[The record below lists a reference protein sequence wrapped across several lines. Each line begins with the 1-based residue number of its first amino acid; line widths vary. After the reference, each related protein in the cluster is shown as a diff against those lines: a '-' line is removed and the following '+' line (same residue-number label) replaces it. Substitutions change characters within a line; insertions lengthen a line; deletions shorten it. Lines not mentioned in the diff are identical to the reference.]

1 MHLPPRLG
9 SAGMVDATHATKSL
23 PAGLYSKL
31 GQAEGPRVPDVGG
44 HQMALQAL
52 PSEPGTIRMHPQEL
66 LQHLDKLHPT
76 HPLQSGPPQSGHHEL
91 NATQPAQALPV
102 HATHSSNQ
110 HPHTPGSC
118 AAKAGHHHTPT
129 QHFSQHATPL
139 QFPDHTAAPSA
150 HGRPSP
156 AQPQIPPQLP
166 VEARGHAGTGH
177 AMAKVREPPTSLQ
190 SLLVL
195 LIQSCSK
202 LRVVWHAAA
211 LFGPWDID
219 DVMDQHCMVDSSIA
233 SQATG
238 VSERVADRV
247 TWTPVSAW
255 RQKPVGPTSNHFCFR
270 EATGDVSSL
279 LRKAETSRSEQRR
292 AGSDV
297 AMQQRL
303 AALFADLTN
312 TTQRVREEVDAMP
325 EKGRAAWDRK
335 TTRLEEDVSVIQN
348 AVDKQLGAFYRVKRE
363 EENRKK
369 LLGDRKKKDGPD
381 DETQGLVRENRSL
394 RDSAAALDE
403 VLEQAG
409 SIFGNLVSQNKVLK
423 NARRKLLDAANSIGV
438 SQSLVN
444 VIDRRQTG
452 DKWLV
457 YGGMALT
464 LFILFSLWYLLR
476 MCDLR
481 GADAS
486 PIMHFS
492 EPRAY
497 TAATKTACMWTDR
510 SLQLHVV
517 EPEIGTL
524 PWGAPMNTAGP
535 KKALPQAAPSPAVAV
550 WHALSVILHEVSLLG
565 VNKALVVPLPA
576 RQQMPCCMCSDARG
590 SQLQQLDLVSFN
602 SALSG
607 LSKAA
612 RWLQALELFS
622 FLATFAL
629 LPNAVSRTTVA
640 SDKTGLLKW
649 QGSLLL
655 LRDQEGA
662 FEDAVA
668 CSAALTA
675 AGRGRGSWRL
685 PLQLFSIA
693 STKML
698 LPNVVVLTA
707 QIAPNTWVHGLQQ
720 LQACCRTRLR
730 LDSVAFVAAVASP
743 GAWTSSLERLAWG
756 RRRGL
761 PGLGS
766 GARSAAVAAAAEAF
780 LWEESIAVL
789 LSPRWARRSGE
800 ITLQYRKNQ
809 LCGFVSAIAACD
821 ALRWAWALELLHQSR
836 LTGLSGGSVKEG
848 GLDLDLDVLNA
859 ALSGCDSMWQQALA
873 TLGFALAAQSTL
885 PDLIT
890 WNALLS
896 STPWS
901 SAMEA
906 LQSLQQRGLR
916 ADVISVTAV
925 VTAFEEGLRWSA
937 SLAAVS
943 RMQEDRLLC
952 NEPGL

>member
-1 MHLPPRLG
+1 MHLPPRPG
-9 SAGMVDATHATKSL
+9 SAGISDAIHATKSL
-23 PAGLYSKL
+23 PVGLYSKL

-66 LQHLDKLHPT
+66 LQHLDKLQPT
-76 HPLQSGPPQSGHHEL
+76 HPLQSAPPQNGHHEP
-91 NATQPAQALPV
+91 NDMQPAQVPPV
-102 HATHSSNQ
+102 HATHS
-110 HPHTPGSC
+110 TAASC
-118 AAKAGHHHTPT
+118 AAKAGHPHAPT
-129 QHFSQHATPL
+129 QNFSQHAAPM
-139 QFPDHTAAPSA
+139 QFHGHTAQSSHLHQTPVAK

-156 AQPQIPPQLP
+156 APPQIPPQLP
-166 VEARGHAGTGH
+166 VEARGHSAGH
-177 AMAKVREPPTSLQ
+177 AMAK
-190 SLLVL
+190 
-195 LIQSCSK
+195 
-202 LRVVWHAAA
+202 
-211 LFGPWDID
+211 
-219 DVMDQHCMVDSSIA
+219 
-233 SQATG
+233 
-238 VSERVADRV
+238 
-247 TWTPVSAW
+247 
-255 RQKPVGPTSNHFCFR
+255 
-270 EATGDVSSL
+270 ATGDVSSL
-279 LRKAETSRSEQRR
+279 LRKAETLKRDVDSTLEGFAANK

-409 SIFGNLVSQNKVLK
+409 SIFGNLVNQNKVLK

-481 GADAS
+481 GAEAS

-492 EPRAY
+492 PPCAH
-497 TAATKTACMWTDR
+497 TAGRNNTASADR
-510 SLQLHVV
+510 VAVARQV
-517 EPEIGTL
+517 EPANIGAL
-524 PWGAPMNTAGP
+524 LWGAPMSIGP
-535 KKALPQAAPSPAVAV
+535 EKGLGSARRSPRRTWPAWQSAALEVQRSMRTQA
-550 WHALSVILHEVSLLG
+550 SLLD
-565 VNKALVVPLPA
+565 VNKMLGGLAKDGRWQLVLLQL
-576 RQQMPCCMCSDARG
+576 RLW
-590 SQLQQLDLVSFN
+590 SQLQLDLVSFN
-602 SALSG
+602 SALLG

-622 FLATFAL
+622 LLAGLAL

-640 SDKTGLLKW
+640 LKTGERW

-655 LRDQEGA
+655 LRERGGA

-720 LQACCRTRLR
+720 LQACGRTRLR
-730 LDSVAFVAAVASP
+730 LDSVAFVAAVAAP
-743 GAWTSSLERLAWG
+743 GAWSSSLERLAWG

-766 GARSAAVAAAAEAF
+766 GARSAAVAAAAEAS

-789 LSPRWARRSGE
+789 LSPRRARRLGE

-821 ALRWAWALELLHQSR
+821 ALRWAWVLELLHR
-836 LTGLSGGSVKEG
+836 GRTWGLG
-848 GLDLDLDVLNA
+848 LDLDVLNA
-859 ALSGCDSMWQQALA
+859 VVSGCESVWQQALA

-896 STPWS
+896 GTPWS

-906 LQSLQQRGLR
+906 LQSLQQRGLQ

-925 VTAFEEGLRWSA
+925 VTAFEQGLRWSA
-937 SLAAVS
+937 SIAAIS

-952 NEPGL
+952 NEQTFTAVASACQKAGRERFVPCVLEEMRHQGLAWDVAALSTALLASEQTLSSPILCLLSFQSGRTVRFMQPLR